1 MSRRKIT
8 PDELVEEEISRLLA
22 SPDVQLAK
30 KEQALI
36 NRRKQYMYKLR
47 SLEKHGKKLRA
58 EGWTEEA
65 LEMKYR
71 MEDEDN
77 EH

>member
-1 MSRRKIT
+1 MSRRKVT
-8 PDELVEEEISRLLA
+8 PDELVEAEIARLLA

-30 KEQALI
+30 KELALI

-65 LEMKYR
+65 LELKYR
-71 MEDEDN
+71 TEDN
-77 EH
+77 T

>member
-1 MSRRKIT
+1 MSRRKVT
-8 PDELVEEEISRLLA
+8 PDELVEAEISRLLA

>member
-1 MSRRKIT
+1 MSRRKAT
-8 PDELVEEEISRLLA
+8 PDELVEAEIARLQA
-22 SPDVQLAK
+22 SPDVKLAK
-30 KEQALI
+30 KEQNLI
-36 NRRKQYMYKLR
+36 YRRRQYMCTLR
-47 SLEKHGKKLRA
+47 NMEKRGKQLRA

>member
-1 MSRRKIT
+1 MSRRKVT
-8 PDELVEEEISRLLA
+8 SDELVEVEISRLLA

-30 KEQALI
+30 KELALI

-58 EGWTEEA
+58 DGWTEDA
-65 LEMKYR
+65 LELKYR
-71 MEDEDN
+71 TEDDT
-77 EH
+77 